1 MLIKCLPVGHL
12 MTNCYIVTDETTLE
26 CAVIDPGDE
35 SNTILY
41 YLEDNHLTCR
51 AILLTHGHYDHTGA
65 VYAVHE
71 ETGAPVYM
79 NALDAGTAVAFD
91 SFSFVPPEGTIFYKE
106 GDEVKVGNLT
116 FRVMETHLRRR
127 ALHRRHAFCRFLRPH
142 GFRGRQ
148 HGGRA
153 AVAGED
159 RGAARRLRGLSRPHG
174 LLHARDR
181 APLQPLSDRAAKP
194 RTVKLHKHDRQ
205 KFASA
210 GFLLFS
216 AQKCRAALH
225 FTDRRGILFSL
236 EKHMSAKR
244 GQFSSDLK

>member
-91 SFSFVPPEGTIFYKE
+91 SYSFVPPEGTIFYKE
-106 GDEVKVGNLT
+106 GDEVKVA
-116 FRVMETHLRRR
+116 RPHPRRRDAHLRRR
-127 ALHRRHAFCRFLRPH
+127 ALHRRHALCRLLRPH
-142 GFRGRQ
+142 GF
-148 HGGRA
+148 
-153 AVAGED
+153 
-159 RGAARRLRGLSRPHG
+159 
-174 LLHARDR
+174 
-181 APLQPLSDRAAKP
+181 
-194 RTVKLHKHDRQ
+194 
-205 KFASA
+205 
-210 GFLLFS
+210 
-216 AQKCRAALH
+216 
-225 FTDRRGILFSL
+225 
-236 EKHMSAKR
+236 
-244 GQFSSDLK
+244 

>member
-79 NALDAGTAVAFD
+79 NALDAGTDFAGG
-91 SFSFVPPEGTIFYKE
+91 SM
-106 GDEVKVGNLT
+106 EV
-116 FRVMETHLRRR
+116 E
-127 ALHRRHAFCRFLRPH
+127 
-142 GFRGRQ
+142 
-148 HGGRA
+148 
-153 AVAGED
+153 
-159 RGAARRLRGLSRPHG
+159 
-174 LLHARDR
+174 
-181 APLQPLSDRAAKP
+181 LQSLAKI
-194 RTVKLHKHDRQ
+194 
-205 KFASA
+205 
-210 GFLLFS
+210 
-216 AQKCRAALH
+216 AALPGDYEVYPGH
-225 FTDRRGILFSL
+225 MDCSTLETERRFNPYLTAL
-236 EKHMSAKR
+236 QNR
-244 GQFSSDLK
+244 GQ